1 MAYATRD
8 DLVEAWGADTVT
20 RLSTRGG
27 QDPADVVARA
37 LDYAGGAVD
46 AQLGVRFALPLESTP
61 VVLRDVVVDTALG
74 RLAVSADLAT
84 ETILD
89 REKRARTTL
98 REIAE
103 GRMSLGLPART
114 PGESPRPVLARVQG
128 GGSKLFTRD
137 ELRGL

>member
-1 MAYATRD
+1 MPYATGD

-27 QDPADVVARA
+27 QDAAEVVARA
-37 LDYAGGAVD
+37 LDYAGAMID
-46 AQLGVRFALPLESTP
+46 AQIGVRFALPLDATP
-61 VVLRDVVVDTALG
+61 VVLRDVAVDLAIG

-84 ETILD
+84 ELMTD

-114 PGESPRPVLARVQG
+114 PGESPRPVLARVLPG
-128 GGSKLFTRD
+128 GDKLFTRD
-137 ELRGL
+137 DLRGL